1 MRGGSPSAKKYTTIP
16 PPGSRGRQNRGIQV
30 RLSRWERR
38 HLERT
43 LCKTKDAGL
52 AKRCQIVLLR
62 SRGWT
67 YRLIAQTVGVSVG
80 TVQRVLRRYSEYG
93 QAGLIDRR
101 EDNGQV
107 KVDEE
112 FLRVLW
118 EVLEH
123 PASYYRWPRPT
134 WTIGMLIQT
143 MAEKTGVKVS
153 RSTMSRALHAI
164 GARRGRPKPVVLCP
178 WSKTR
183 KTRQLNKIRQL
194 IEDLRP
200 GEVAVWADEVDV
212 DLLPKIGLD

>member
-1 MRGGSPSAKKYTTIP
+1 MKSGSPSTREYTTIP
-16 PPGSRGRQNRGIQV
+16 PPGSRERRSRGIQL
-30 RLSRWERR
+30 RLNRWERR
-38 HLERT
+38 SLKRT
-43 LCKTKDAGL
+43 LRKTKDAGL

-62 SRGWT
+62 NRGWT
-67 YRLIAQTVGVSVG
+67 YRLIAQVVGVSVG
-80 TVQRVLRRYSEYG
+80 TVQRVLQRYKAYG

-112 FLRVLW
+112 FLNVLW

-123 PASYYRWPRPT
+123 PAYHYRWPRPT

-143 MAEKTGVKVS
+143 MAEKTGIKVS

-164 GARRGRPKPVVLCP
+164 GARRGRPKPIAPCP
-178 WSKTR
+178 WSKAR
-183 KTRQLNKIRQL
+183 KRRQLNKIRRI
-194 IEDLRP
+194 IENLRP

-212 DLLPKIGLD
+212 DLNPKIGMD